1 MTSSAF
7 DETRHLLERPPTPDS
22 GLWGR
27 AVVLLT
33 RQALEASVERF
44 WERHSP
50 DLQQAN
56 MRAQLIC
63 LGEFMGDAALTAGNA
78 TQIWNTLSRVCH
90 YDDDYLAPNAAEVA
104 GWLERTE
111 RLCAAIDGR

>member
-7 DETRHLLERPPTPDS
+7 DDARHLLERPPTPDS

-27 AVVLLT
+27 AAVLLT
-33 RQALEASVERF
+33 RQALELSVERF

-50 DLQQAN
+50 DLQRAN
-56 MRAQLIC
+56 MRAKMLC
-63 LGEFMGDAALTAGNA
+63 LSEFMGGDTVTAGDAMHLWNA
-78 TQIWNTLSRVCH
+78 LSRVCH

-104 GWLERTE
+104 GWLERAE
-111 RLCAAIDGR
+111 RLCAAIDAH